1 MPSQTTTSQTEEPT
15 PKDFFLRILKIIIK
29 YRKKEPGLHG
39 EFPIPVNELD
49 GTPNY
54 SKYLNTL
61 KNDGIINKW
70 SASGNNIL
78 IKNMETSKKM
88 QEYLQKLI
96 SMMTSFQY
104 DGGIIKYKDKPSHLI
119 GQGKILFEM
128 LYNKQGEIV
137 KFQYIKEQTG
147 LSKQQIINTVNNTI
161 IRKLKTIGI
170 NNSEE
175 VVKNIR
181 SDGYRFNPEAIT

>member
-1 MPSQTTTSQTEEPT
+1 
-15 PKDFFLRILKIIIK
+15 
-29 YRKKEPGLHG
+29 
-39 EFPIPVNELD
+39 
-49 GTPNY
+49 
-54 SKYLNTL
+54 
-61 KNDGIINKW
+61 
-70 SASGNNIL
+70 
-78 IKNMETSKKM
+78 METSKKM